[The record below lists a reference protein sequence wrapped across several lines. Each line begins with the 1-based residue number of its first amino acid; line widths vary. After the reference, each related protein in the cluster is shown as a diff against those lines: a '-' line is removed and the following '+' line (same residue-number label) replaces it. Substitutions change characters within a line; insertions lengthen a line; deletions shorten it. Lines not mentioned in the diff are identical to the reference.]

1 MMLLSQH
8 SEKGKTV
15 GRETDWWLAD
25 ARGWKEGNCSFIKT
39 YKLNFQS
46 QLTSKISFIYLFNK
60 H

>member
-1 MMLLSQH
+1 MILVLQH

-15 GRETDWWLAD
+15 GRETDWWLSD

-39 YKLNFQS
+39 YKLNFQN
-46 QLTSKISFIYLFNK
+46 QLTNKIIYLFNK